1 MPKAI
6 VHIGAHKTG
15 TTAIQSTLWMN
26 AGALGR
32 SALAYPME
40 LTTPQPHFNSQQ
52 CIAYTL
58 LGMKKFS
65 RVARDSD
72 VDPLEYLD
80 ALPRDRDL
88 LISSEN
94 FMRLNV
100 QQIARLGERL
110 HGFDIRVILYVRR
123 QDESSQALYQ
133 TEVVNNKC
141 RLTFEEYM
149 EKNRP
154 LFDYAAAAKR
164 WSGRFGRANLAVRVY
179 ERSRFANGDVV
190 GDFLGAVEAMLGR
203 ALAKDGWRAAAADV
217 NAGLPNHVVALIRY
231 FNGVAKRD
239 KIVPLIAE
247 LGRALYPTPR
257 GRYDLIPPSARR
269 SVMSAYQESNESLA
283 RDWIGSEGG
292 KLFSKDVA
300 EESEAE
306 WSEKY
311 GWEGSQLSL
320 LLQDVLSTLKEPRA
334 R

>member
-15 TTAIQSTLWMN
+15 TTAIQSTLWN
-26 AGALGR
+26 SAEALRR
-32 SALAYPME
+32 SALTYPME

-94 FMRLNV
+94 FMRLNEA
-100 QQIARLGERL
+100 QIARLGAHL
-110 HGFDIRVILYVRR
+110 HGFDVRVILYVRR

-133 TEVVNNKC
+133 TDVVNRRC
-141 RLTFEEYM
+141 QLTFEEYL
-149 EKNRP
+149 ETNRP
-154 LFDYAAAAKR
+154 LFDYGAAAKR
-164 WSGRFGRANLAVRVY
+164 WSGRFGRASLTVRVY
-179 ERSRFANGDVV
+179 ERARFANGDAV
-190 GDFLGAVEAMLGR
+190 GDFLGAVEGILGR
-203 ALAKDGWRAAAADV
+203 ALAKEGWRAQAADV

-231 FNGVAKRD
+231 FNGVAERD
-239 KIVPLIAE
+239 KIVPLLVE
-247 LGRALYPTPR
+247 LSRALYSGAR

-269 SVMSAYQESNESLA
+269 SVMSAYQDSNESLA
-283 RDWIGSEGG
+283 RDWLDRAGG
-292 KLFSKDVA
+292 KLFSEEAA

-306 WSEKY
+306 WNRKY

-320 LLQDVLSTLKEPRA
+320 LLRDVLSALKDPGA